1 MAVDKEQVKQALQET
16 FIIDEVVTQMAKEDN
31 LEPDPNMIKS
41 NRGRMWGIFADE
53 VANHIENY
61 TIKQYKDYP
70 EDQVTG
76 WDEHILKEQI
86 QKYLNRLD
94 SNQRGDMEANMDLIK
109 IAHYAQMI
117 GPSVLD
123 LKKLFLKLLLS
134 VMLRKR
140 RLKRMD
146 EKTKVVYKTDIN
158 IAVSCPDMGT
168 ACDMMKAVSAAATEA
183 VQKFNRCARVYDEE
197 YNSITIRHSVS
208 AENTTDKSGE

>member
-41 NRGRMWGIFADE
+41 NRGRMWSIFADE

-61 TIKQYKDYP
+61 TVKQYKDYP

-117 GPSVLD
+117 WSKRLGFEEALSEIIAERNAQEKEVEKNGREDEGSVQD
-123 LKKLFLKLLLS
+123 
-134 VMLRKR
+134 
-140 RLKRMD
+140 
-146 EKTKVVYKTDIN
+146 
-158 IAVSCPDMGT
+158 
-168 ACDMMKAVSAAATEA
+168 
-183 VQKFNRCARVYDEE
+183 
-197 YNSITIRHSVS
+197 
-208 AENTTDKSGE
+208 